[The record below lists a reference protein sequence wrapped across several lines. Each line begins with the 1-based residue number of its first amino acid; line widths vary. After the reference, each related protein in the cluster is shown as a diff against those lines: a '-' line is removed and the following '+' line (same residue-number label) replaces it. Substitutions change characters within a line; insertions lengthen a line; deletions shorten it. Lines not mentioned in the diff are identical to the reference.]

1 MRLVTE
7 PERCVASGQCVL
19 LAPQVFDQD
28 DDGIVVLLKDNP
40 GDDEQAAVGESIRV
54 CPASAIRMAG

>member
-7 PERCVASGQCVL
+7 PDRCVASGQCVI

-28 DDGIVVLLKDNP
+28 DDGIVTLLKETP
-40 GDDEQAAVGESIRV
+40 SQGERAAAEEAVRV
-54 CPASAIRMAG
+54 CPASAIRMAD